1 MDSEERVKKLKA
13 RLAELYVKLG
23 YSPTGGPIKEP
34 PKPEVKQIKS
44 SADILREKLLGIA
57 SERS

>member
-1 MDSEERVKKLKA
+1 MIDSEERVRQLKA

-23 YSPTGGPIKEP
+23 YSPTGGPLKEP

-44 SADILREKLLGIA
+44 SADILREKLLGMA
-57 SERS
+57 SD

>member
-1 MDSEERVKKLKA
+1 MIDSEERVKNLKA
-13 RLAELYVKLG
+13 RLAELYVRLG

-34 PKPEVKQIKS
+34 PRPEVKHIKS

-57 SERS
+57 SD

>member
-1 MDSEERVKKLKA
+1 MIDSEERVRQLKA

-23 YSPTGGPIKEP
+23 YSPTGGSIKEP

-44 SADILREKLLGIA
+44 SADILREKLLGMA
-57 SERS
+57 SD

>member
-1 MDSEERVKKLKA
+1 MIDSEERVRQLKA

-34 PKPEVKQIKS
+34 PKPEAKQIKS
-44 SADILREKLLGIA
+44 SADILREKLLGMA
-57 SERS
+57 SD

>member
-1 MDSEERVKKLKA
+1 MIDSEERVRQLKA
-13 RLAELYVKLG
+13 RLAELYVKIG

-44 SADILREKLLGIA
+44 SADILRQKLLGMA
-57 SERS
+57 SD

>member
-1 MDSEERVKKLKA
+1 MIDSEERVKNLKA
-13 RLAELYVKLG
+13 RLAELYVRLG

-57 SERS
+57 SD

>member
-1 MDSEERVKKLKA
+1 MIDSEERVRQLKA
-13 RLAELYVKLG
+13 RLAELYVKIG

-44 SADILREKLLGIA
+44 SADILREKLLGMA
-57 SERS
+57 SD

>member
-1 MDSEERVKKLKA
+1 MIDSEKRVRQLKA

-44 SADILREKLLGIA
+44 SADILREKLLGMA
-57 SERS
+57 SD